1 MNDYEQFFS
10 IVSDSWHYYQS
21 KFEPAPTFF
30 SFFVSDRKKVKLNCD
45 KTMNKLMKQ
54 MKLFALVGGVLMLG
68 LTACDL
74 DDDDDAVMPP
84 TAYVSLYNASPDS
97 PGLSIIVDQRV
108 INNNSF
114 DYADNTGYLRFY
126 TGDRKLEFGPF
137 GANNVIADT
146 TVKFEQDKAYSVF
159 IVDNFQDPDF
169 LVLSDETP
177 QPAEGKAKV
186 RFLNLSPDAP
196 DVDLLE
202 EGSDTPLIAGQS
214 FKETS
219 EFVEVDAKVHDFEV
233 KLSSGD
239 GDVLLTVPNADLK
252 NGWSYTIIVRGF
264 QTPPAGSN
272 SVLSAEII

>member
-1 MNDYEQFFS
+1 MK
-10 IVSDSWHYYQS
+10 HL
-21 KFEPAPTFF
+21 
-30 SFFVSDRKKVKLNCD
+30 KKIA
-45 KTMNKLMKQ
+45 
-54 MKLFALVGGVLMLG
+54 LFTLVGGALMLVVTG
-68 LTACDL
+68 CKL
-74 DDDDDAVMPP
+74 DEDDNVQPP

-137 GANNVIADT
+137 GASNVVADT
-146 TVKFEQDKAYSVF
+146 TLKFEEDKAYSVF
-159 IVDNFQDPDF
+159 IVDNFQTPEF

-196 DVDLLE
+196 EVNLLE
-202 EGSDTPLIAGQS
+202 AGSETPLISGQS

-219 EFVEVDAKVHDFEV
+219 EFVEVDAKQHNFEI
-233 KLSSGD
+233 KLTSGG
-239 GDVLLTVPNADLK
+239 GDVLLTIPNADLR

-264 QTPPAGSN
+264 QTPPTGSN